1 MVLLK
6 PFRYCGEYY
15 DKETDS
21 IYLRAR
27 YYNPALGRFTTED
40 LAKDGLNWYVYCDN
54 NPVMFVDPTGETLKD
69 AVYGSLE
76 TLDSNIF
83 SGAATLIAEWL
94 TGQEYNYKPE
104 NQEHYY
110 VGRVVG
116 DVFSALAGAKMIETG
131 CSIILG
137 GLGAEGGLAVVTDGA
152 SIALLDGA
160 IAVSLTTAGTI
171 TITYGG
177 KTIVSSAKGLYDD
190 VNKLIKL
197 SNNVN
202 SNVIVN
208 NKGKNIDITPSK
220 NHYTT
225 NKNPGYIGEANS
237 SIDIL
242 DSNGNIITRRWF
254 DKNGKAIRD
263 VDMTNHGNPKEHPE
277 WPHEHIWQYGTN
289 GKPKSR

>member
-40 LAKDGLNWYVYCDN
+40 PAKDGLNWYVYCGN
-54 NPVMFVDPTGETLKD
+54 NLVIFVDPTGETLKD

-131 CSIILG
+131 GSIILG

-160 IAVSLTTAGTI
+160 IAVSLTTAGTV

-177 KTIVSSAKGLYDD
+177 KTIVSSAKCLYND
-190 VNKLIKL
+190 VNSLIKL
-197 SNNVN
+197 SNNNMNLETGKWNKGSFDSAADSLNWHFKKHGNEGGAKTVDEYLRKAEEYAKTAKKGAKKIKV
-202 SNVIVN
+202 SGEIEGVIRYKKN
-208 NKGKNIDITPSK
+208 NKYIDIAPD
-220 NHYTT
+220 
-225 NKNPGYIGEANS
+225 G
-237 SIDIL
+237 SIL
-242 DSNGNIITRRWF
+242 SF
-254 DKNGKAIRD
+254 GK
-263 VDMTNHGNPKEHPE
+263 
-277 WPHEHIWQYGTN
+277 Q
-289 GKPKSR
+289 